1 MLAIGGMTVSELD
14 ARMSYAERQDWLRY
28 VKENGPLNP
37 LLRMEAAIGRAVL
50 PFLKKGTRLQDL
62 MPWPKEIDVEGTPDA
77 VAQAL
82 IAAFKAGG
90 GKGKKARYKVKKH
103 GR

>member
-1 MLAIGGMTVSELD
+1 MTVGELD
-14 ARMSYAERQDWLRY
+14 TRMTYAERQNWLRY

-50 PFLKKGTRLQDL
+50 PFLKKGARLQDL
-62 MPWPKEIDVEGTPDA
+62 MPWPRAVDVEGTPEA
-77 VAQAL
+77 VGHAL
-82 IAAFKAGG
+82 MAAFAAGG
-90 GKGKKARYKVKKH
+90 GNGKKAKYKVRKH

>member
-1 MLAIGGMTVSELD
+1 MTVSELD
-14 ARMSYAERQDWLRY
+14 ARMSFAERQDWLRY

-37 LLRMEAAIGRAVL
+37 MLRIEAAIGRAVL

-62 MPWPKEIDVEGTPDA
+62 MPWPKAADIEATPDA
-77 VAQAL
+77 IGQAL
-82 IAAFKAGG
+82 MAAFKAGG
-90 GKGKKARYKVKKH
+90 GKGKKAKYKVKKN